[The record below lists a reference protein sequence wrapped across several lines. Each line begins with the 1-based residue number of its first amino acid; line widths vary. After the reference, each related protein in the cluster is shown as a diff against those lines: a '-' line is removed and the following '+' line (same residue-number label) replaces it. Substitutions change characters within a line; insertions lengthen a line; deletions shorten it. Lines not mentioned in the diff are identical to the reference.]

1 MNEGKPTAAA
11 HYTVRDCIWNGM
23 AWTVSLTVPT
33 KLDLRARLYT
43 QSDIDAAV
51 AAERERWQ
59 QAAKAVIESHDAALA
74 HVYERLRSQGVRGIA
89 IHDTA
94 AAEIRAVNALRE
106 LVQPNAQAERRLTAP
121 QEVKDESK

>member
-74 HVYERLRSQGVRGIA
+74 HVYERLRSQGVRGIT

-106 LVQPNAQAERRLTAP
+106 LVQPNAQARKT
-121 QEVKDESK
+121 